1 MSGASRNERKRR
13 EEAAAHR
20 LAAAGIQVPQRR
32 NNTSLIIVIAVVVV
46 AVLVGGVVLYLR
58 NANEAATVTPA
69 YGATAS
75 GAIVT
80 AGKGKPTI
88 DVYEDFLCPNC
99 EIFEKTYGNEIVSA
113 LNDGKLTV
121 RFHSIAILDSRST
134 PAGYS
139 TRAANAALCAVPAG
153 IYPGYHQKLF
163 ASQPAEGSA
172 GLSDDQL
179 VEFGTQLS
187 AKGDFAGCVKGAKNA
202 AAVTTETQK
211 TVADPALQTNGVFGT
226 PTVIANGTQ
235 VNLNNTNWLKDI
247 LAAG

>member
-1 MSGASRNERKRR
+1 MGGASRNERKRR
-13 EEAAAHR
+13 QEAAAQR
-20 LAAAGIQVPQRR
+20 LASAGIQVPQRA
-32 NNTSLIIVIAVVVV
+32 NNTSLIIVVAVVVA
-46 AVLVGGVVLYLR
+46 AVLAGGVVLYLR
-58 NANEAATVTPA
+58 NAGTVATVTPA
-69 YGATAS
+69 YAATSS
-75 GAIVT
+75 GAVVT
-80 AGKGKPTI
+80 AGSGKPTI

-99 EIFEKTYGNEIVSA
+99 EIFEKAYGNEIVSA

-121 RFHSIAILDSRST
+121 RFHSIAILDKRSS

-153 IYPGYHQKLF
+153 TYPAYHQKLF
-163 ASQPAEGSA
+163 ASQPSEGSA
-172 GLSDDQL
+172 GLTDDQL
-179 VEFGTQLS
+179 VEFGSQLG

-202 AAVTTETQK
+202 AAVTAETQK
-211 TVADPALQTNGVFGT
+211 AVANPAAQTNGVFGT

>member
-1 MSGASRNERKRR
+1 MGGAARNERKRR
-13 EEAAAHR
+13 QEAASQR

-32 NNTSLIIVIAVVVV
+32 NNTSLIIVVAVVVV
-46 AVLVGGVVLYLR
+46 AVLAGGVVLYLR
-58 NANEAATVTPA
+58 NASTAATVTPA
-69 YGATAS
+69 YGAAAS

-80 AGKGKPTI
+80 AGTGKPSI

-99 EIFEKTYGNEIVSA
+99 EVFEKAYGNEIVSA
-113 LNDGKLTV
+113 LNGGKLTV
-121 RFHSIAILDSRST
+121 RFHSIAILDSRSNPT
-134 PAGYS
+134 GYS

-153 IYPGYHQKLF
+153 IYPAYHQKLF

-172 GLSDDQL
+172 GLTDDQL

-202 AAVTTETQK
+202 AAVTAETQK
-211 TVADPALQTNGVFGT
+211 AIADTALQTNGVFGT

-247 LAAG
+247 LAAA